1 MKKFA
6 VFNSLFAGIVLTL
19 ALVPDRA
26 SAQIYTQDN
35 AGAYTTWTNGIN
47 HGTGF
52 TPWTLTQNN
61 GIAGTSAGFFI
72 GSSGNIDV
80 TNNSF
85 GLYANTT
92 NAVNTAYA
100 IAYRGL
106 SNSLAVNQV
115 FKVKFQNTSILNG
128 GWMGFCLRNDTT
140 TNFTDN
146 TIISDSGTRFAFYF
160 AGGNTDYY
168 IWDGSGSVDTGIGW
182 TASGL
187 SLEFYLLTAD
197 TYLLIIKSAD
207 GSSTFANLTGTLA
220 GAGASAITKFVGF
233 NVQSGSYE
241 DAYFN
246 SLSVSSVTTIPPA
259 IENLAPSSGT
269 NFWLSGNGLSF
280 DVVSMFSTV
289 SSNGTK
295 LTLNG
300 VNQTNLTFTGS
311 GTGTM
316 HVSLNSALLDN
327 LTYTGIITATD
338 ANANHVTNNF
348 SFNTWLTSAANP
360 NTIYIEAGDYNF
372 YYDVSDSINYGS
384 GGQWLDNFT
393 QAQPNQ
399 TYGNLGFLGSNRV
412 DYLKYDLTG
421 TNPPNFYRTN
431 DFPNIE
437 VCTDIDH
444 NGFSG
449 QGFTDY
455 DLGYIKNGEWVNYT
469 RHLSNFTYTVYARMA
484 GFPQQGGN
492 TTMLMERAGSPT
504 VNSTNQPRTSLGTFV
519 CPNTGG
525 PQSWAFVPLTDFF
538 SNPVQIRLP
547 GTNTLR
553 LTSLGSDGSY
563 NLHYLILVPNTNAV
577 ALHPYIASG
586 YPFPNATGVAPD
598 QTLSFA
604 IANAATNRVIASGIK
619 LYFNSSNVTSSI
631 LVSSNAA
638 GASISY
644 QPSALLPAGTNILQA
659 VYSDGLVSLTNTW
672 QFTVP
677 SLPIIP
683 PSYALQLNGT
693 YSPGFAVKIAKA
705 ADTATN
711 IDFPTTIARA
721 LAQLAGTLTN
731 SQTGKPYTNL
741 AAGPNGDGTYVETNT
756 LNYDIT
762 GLPTGSWTFG
772 TKTNFP
778 YVPANGTNNY
788 IALAANMYVQ
798 LSAGVYTFAVRSDD
812 GFEFTAGTTP
822 TSTNI
827 ILAVYDSGRAN
838 TTPTTFD
845 FIVQTNGLYPMRL
858 VYDQGQFGG
867 SLEFYSINRTNGTAT
882 LINAATSPI
891 KIYRTTSIAAI
902 PIAIRKTGTN
912 VVLTWSDSSFS
923 LQSAPLATG
932 TYTNITSATSP
943 YTNPITGKQKYFRLI
958 H

>member
-1 MKKFA
+1 MKIFA
-6 VFNSLFAGIVLTL
+6 GFNSLFASVALTL

-26 SAQIYTQDN
+26 SAQISAQDN
-35 AGAYTTWTNGIN
+35 AAAYTTWTNGMN
-47 HGTGF
+47 LGSGF
-52 TPWTLTQNN
+52 TPWVLTQNN
-61 GIAGTSAGFFI
+61 GNSGTSAGFFI
-72 GSSGNIDV
+72 GSSGNINV

-85 GLYANTT
+85 GLYANST

-115 FKVKFQNTSILNG
+115 FKVNFQNTSILNG
-128 GWMGFCLRNDTT
+128 GWMGLCLRNNSLTDFTDTT
-140 TNFTDN
+140 ILT
-146 TIISDSGTRFAFYF
+146 DSGTRFAFYF
-160 AGGNTDYY
+160 AGGNNNYF
-168 IWDGSGSVDTGIGW
+168 IWDGSGAVDSGIGW
-182 TASGL
+182 TSSGL

-197 TYLLIIKSAD
+197 TYLLIVKSAD
-207 GSSTFANLTGTLA
+207 GSSTLANLTGTLA
-220 GAGASAITKFVGF
+220 GAGASAITKFAGF
-233 NVQSGSYE
+233 NLQSGSYE

-246 SLSVSSVTTIPPA
+246 SLSVLAVTSIPPA
-259 IENLAPSSGT
+259 IENLSPTSGT
-269 NFWLSGNGLSF
+269 NFWPSGNGLSF
-280 DVVSMFSTV
+280 DVTSLFSTV

-316 HVSLNSALLDN
+316 HVNLNSALQDN
-327 LTYTGIITATD
+327 INYSGSITAAD
-338 ANANHVTNNF
+338 ANGNHTTNNF
-348 SFNTWLTSAANP
+348 TFNTWLTSAANI
-360 NTIYIEAGDYNF
+360 NNIYIEAGDYNF
-372 YYDVSDSINYGS
+372 YFDVSDNINYGS

-393 QAQPNQ
+393 QSQPNQ
-399 TYGNLGFLGSNRV
+399 TYGDLGFLGSNRV

-421 TNPPNFYRTN
+421 TNPPNLYRTN
-431 DFPNIE
+431 DLPNME
-437 VCTDIDH
+437 VCTDINH
-444 NGFSG
+444 NGFAG
-449 QGFTDY
+449 QFTDY

-469 RHLSNFTYTVYARMA
+469 RHMSNISYTVYARMA

-492 TTMLMERAGSPT
+492 TSMLMERIGAAT
-504 VNSTNQPRTSLGTFV
+504 VSSTNQPRTSMGTFV

-538 SNPVQIRLP
+538 SNPVQFRLP
-547 GTNTLR
+547 GTNTFR
-553 LTSLGSDGSY
+553 LTCLGSDGSY
-563 NLHYLILVPNTNAV
+563 NLHYLILVPSTNTTV
-577 ALHPYIASG
+577 LHPFIASG
-586 YPFPNATGVAPD
+586 YPYPNATGVAPD
-598 QTLSFA
+598 QTITLA
-604 IANAATNRVIASGIK
+604 IANAGTNRVVASGIK
-619 LYFNSSNVTSSI
+619 LNLNSNNVTSSI

-644 QPSALLPAGTNILQA
+644 LPPALLSPGTNMLQA
-659 VYSDGLVSLTNTW
+659 IFSDGLVSQTNTW
-672 QFTVP
+672 QFTVA

-693 YSPGFAVKIAKA
+693 YSTGFAVKIAKA
-705 ADTATN
+705 SNTATN
-711 IDFPTTIARA
+711 IDFPPTIARA
-721 LAQLAGTLTN
+721 LTQLAGTLTN
-731 SQTGKPYTNL
+731 SQTSLPYANL
-741 AAGPNGDGTYVETNT
+741 AAGPNGDGTYVETNA

-762 GLPTGSWTFG
+762 SLPSGSWTFG

-788 IALAANMYVQ
+788 IALAVNMYVQ

-812 GFEFTAGTTP
+812 GFELTTGSTP
-822 TSTNI
+822 TSTNMF
-827 ILAVYDSGRAN
+827 LASFDSGRAN

-882 LINAATSPI
+882 LINTASSSI
-891 KIYRTTSIAAI
+891 KVYRTTSITAI
-902 PIAIRKTGTN
+902 PVAIQKIGTN
-912 VVLTWSDSSFS
+912 MVLTWSDPTFS
-923 LQSAPLATG
+923 LQSAPLVTG
-932 TYTNITSATSP
+932 TYTNITGATSP
-943 YTNPITGKQKYFRLI
+943 YTNPITGQQKYFRLI